1 MQLDVGGQLGRDT
14 AAFILCAATIKAL
27 LQDRSR
33 EHSASFHTVQ
43 RITIGPTNHVWWGE
57 RRVSITIDAP
67 LEWVE
72 SVGSLR
78 LPPKADQRLQVLM
91 DRNTDGLLTDTE
103 RGDLESLVELS
114 ESLSLVRAEAIH
126 LLGRKPE

>member
-1 MQLDVGGQLGRDT
+1 
-14 AAFILCAATIKAL
+14 
-27 LQDRSR
+27 
-33 EHSASFHTVQ
+33 VQ
-43 RITIGPTNHVWWGE
+43 RITIGLTNHVWWGE

-78 LPPKADQRLQVLM
+78 LPPKADQRLQELM

-103 RGDLESLVELS
+103 RADLESLVELS